1 MELTSDIINDHQQHV
16 TRHDSGR
23 DGTVGPSPPS
33 MVGIVILFL
42 CPMIFVA
49 AGTSTAFFGIRGII
63 RAKSTVAWPTTQG
76 KVQSSVIQPYY
87 NDDCPYQYQ
96 AKITYDFSVNNTTF
110 SGSRIT
116 FGSEGYRSCNVSVA
130 QQIVNR
136 YPKYKIVTV
145 YYMPKNP
152 EVCLLEPGNV
162 NGKEWLLSLLVFGLI
177 FFTAGSCCVFF
188 SFRLLIQTRDDQ
200 MLRRELWVTSD
211 IINDHQSPVMTAADG
226 TVGPSNSNNT

>member
-1 MELTSDIINDHQQHV
+1 MERTSDIQQHV

-23 DGTVGPSPPS
+23 DWTVGPSPPT
-33 MVGIVILFL
+33 MVGIVILL
-42 CPMIFVA
+42 ICPMIFVA
-49 AGTSTAFFGIRGII
+49 AGTSAAFFGIRGII

-87 NDDCPYQYQ
+87 HDDCPYQYQ

-116 FGSEGYRSCNVSVA
+116 FGSEGYRFCNVSVA
-130 QQIVNR
+130 KQIVNR
-136 YPKYKIVTV
+136 YPKDKIIAV

-162 NGKEWLLSLLVFGLI
+162 EGKQWLLFLLVFGLI
-177 FFTAGSCCVFF
+177 FFTIGSCCVLL
-188 SFRLLIQTRDDQ
+188 SFRRLIQTCDDQ
-200 MLRRELWVTSD
+200 
-211 IINDHQSPVMTAADG
+211 H
-226 TVGPSNSNNT
+226 